1 MIPELIERL
10 LGGESADPK
19 ALEDALHRIMM
30 GEVPQLQTAGLLVAL
45 RVREPDAPTLAAC
58 ARAMRAHRLAVQTE
72 VQPLIDTCGTGGDRT
87 GSFNISTAAA
97 LVVAACGGAVAKHG
111 NRSVSS
117 KAGSADVLE
126 ASGAVLSLGPK
137 EVSTC
142 LDSTGFAFLFAPVF
156 HPAMA
161 NVAPVRKALGVRTLF
176 NLLGPLANP
185 ALAQRQLMGVYDPSM
200 TKVMAEALLELGTES
215 SLVIHCEGLDELG
228 LHGVTR
234 GHFVNDGKVEA
245 FMLDPKELDLE
256 PSGIDA
262 LSGGEAEENKTILEA
277 VLNGEE
283 GPKADVVALNAAAAL
298 GVGGLTRDLAEG
310 LDVARDV
317 LKNGGAWRVLTRYT
331 ETSQRL
337 AAGAP
342 GNAENGKS

>member
-10 LGGESADPK
+10 LAGESADPK

-30 GEVPQLQTAGLLVAL
+30 GEVPQPQTAGLLVAL
-45 RVREPDAPTLAAC
+45 RVKEPDAQTLAAC
-58 ARAMRAHRLAVQTE
+58 ARAMRAHRIAVQSE
-72 VQPLIDTCGTGGDRT
+72 VQPLVDTCGTGGDRA

-97 LVVAACGGAVAKHG
+97 LVVAAAGGAVAKHG

-126 ASGAVLSLGPK
+126 ACGAALSLGPK
-137 EVSTC
+137 EVEKC

-200 TKVMAEALLELGTES
+200 TRVMAEALLLLGTEAA
-215 SLVIHCEGLDELG
+215 LVIHCDGLDEIG
-228 LHGVTR
+228 LHSVTQ
-234 GHFVNDGKVEA
+234 GHFVNEGKVEP
-245 FMLDPKELDLE
+245 FTLDPKDLDLE
-256 PSGIDA
+256 PASIES
-262 LSGGEAEENKTILEA
+262 LKGGNAEENARILEA
-277 VLNGEE
+277 VLNGEK
-283 GPKADVVALNAAAAL
+283 GPKADVVAINAAATLRVA
-298 GVGGLTRDLAEG
+298 GLTRDLAEG
-310 LDVARDV
+310 LKVAREV
-317 LKNGGAWRVLTRYT
+317 LANGSAARVLERFVS
-331 ETSQRL
+331 TSQRL
-337 AAGAP
+337 AALETKA
-342 GNAENGKS
+342 

>member
-19 ALEDALHRIMM
+19 ALEDALNRIMM

-142 LDSTGFAFLFAPVF
+142 LDSTGFAV
-156 HPAMA
+156 
-161 NVAPVRKALGVRTLF
+161 KD
-176 NLLGPLANP
+176 GPLILKGN
-185 ALAQRQLMGVYDPSM
+185 
-200 TKVMAEALLELGTES
+200 
-215 SLVIHCEGLDELG
+215 
-228 LHGVTR
+228 VT
-234 GHFVNDGKVEA
+234 V
-245 FMLDPKELDLE
+245 
-256 PSGIDA
+256 
-262 LSGGEAEENKTILEA
+262 SGGSGRSSWIGKQVALCRCGASENKPFCDGSHKKIGFKSDPNAT
-277 VLNGEE
+277 G
-283 GPKADVVALNAAAAL
+283 DV
-298 GVGGLTRDLAEG
+298 G
-310 LDVARDV
+310 
-317 LKNGGAWRVLTRYT
+317 
-331 ETSQRL
+331 
-337 AAGAP
+337 
-342 GNAENGKS
+342 